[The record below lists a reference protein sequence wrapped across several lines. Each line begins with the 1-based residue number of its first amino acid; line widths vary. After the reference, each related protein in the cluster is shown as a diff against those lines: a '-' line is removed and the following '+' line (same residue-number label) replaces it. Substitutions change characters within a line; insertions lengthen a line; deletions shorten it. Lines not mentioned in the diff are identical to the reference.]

1 MTSIHLILNF
11 QYRMSTNNESEQLEE
26 ATFGAGC
33 FWCIEAIFQELRG
46 VKQVYPGYSGGHIKN
61 PAYREVC
68 SGRTG
73 HAEVAR
79 VVFEPEEIAYT
90 DLLQV
95 FFQSHDPTTLNR
107 QGADVGSQYRSVVYY
122 HSENQMELAERTK
135 KTADESGIY
144 ENPVVTAIDPLTN
157 FYRAEE
163 DHQDYYLNNPS
174 APYCQAVIRPKV
186 EKFRKQ
192 FDSLRKQELKQ

>member
-1 MTSIHLILNF
+1 MSI
-11 QYRMSTNNESEQLEE
+11 NEGDRKLQE

-33 FWCIEAIFQELRG
+33 FWCVEAVFQELQG
-46 VKQVYPGYSGGHIKN
+46 VKQVYPGYSGGQIKN

-68 SGRTG
+68 NGNTG

-79 VVFEPEEIAYT
+79 IVFDPSEISFT
-90 DLLQV
+90 DLLRV

-107 QGADVGSQYRSVVYY
+107 QGADVGTQYRSVVFY
-122 HSENQMELAERTK
+122 HNETQREMAEKAKEATN
-135 KTADESGIY
+135 ESGMY
-144 ENPVVTAIDPLTN
+144 GNPVVTAIDPLTN

-163 DHQDYYLNNPS
+163 DHHNYYLNNPS
-174 APYCQAVIRPKV
+174 APYCQAVVRPKV

-192 FDSLRKQELKQ
+192 FDDLRKQELKK

>member
-1 MTSIHLILNF
+1 MSISKE
-11 QYRMSTNNESEQLEE
+11 MNELQE

-33 FWCIEAIFQELRG
+33 FWCVEAVFQELHG

-68 SGRTG
+68 NGTTG

-79 VVFEPEEIAYT
+79 IVFDPSEIAFT
-90 DLLQV
+90 DLLRV

-107 QGADVGSQYRSVVYY
+107 QGADMGTQYRSVVFY
-122 HSENQMELAERTK
+122 HDENQRELAEKAKQATDK
-135 KTADESGIY
+135 SNLY
-144 ENPVVTAIDPLTN
+144 SSPVVTLIDPILS

-163 DHQDYYLNNPS
+163 DHHNYYINNPS
-174 APYCQAVIRPKV
+174 APYCQAVVRPKV
-186 EKFRKQ
+186 EKFRKE
-192 FDSLRKQELKQ
+192 FDDLRKQELK

>member
-1 MTSIHLILNF
+1 MSI
-11 QYRMSTNNESEQLEE
+11 NERDSKLQE

-33 FWCIEAIFQELRG
+33 FWCVEAVFQELRG
-46 VKQVYPGYSGGHIKN
+46 VKQVYPGYSGGQIKN

-68 SGRTG
+68 NGNTG

-79 VVFEPEEIAYT
+79 IVFDPSEISFS
-90 DLLQV
+90 DLLSV

-107 QGADVGSQYRSVVYY
+107 QGADVGTQYRSVVFY
-122 HSENQMELAERTK
+122 HDENQREMAEK
-135 KTADESGIY
+135 AKVASNESGMY
-144 ENPVVTAIDPLTN
+144 GNPVVTAIDPLIN

-163 DHQDYYLNNPS
+163 DHHNYYLNNPT
-174 APYCQAVIRPKV
+174 APYCQAVVRPKL

-192 FDSLRKQELKQ
+192 FDDLRKQELKQ